1 MKKILIIIL
10 IVSVANACKDV
21 AKTDSEQTVAVE
33 DNTEIQIGGTYEF
46 GDFKNKKDVFGQ
58 LLIYPDSDTSMVF
71 HLSKNTGEPDF
82 QIYEVMGRTL
92 VADNKAS
99 FQTNSICENA
109 MYSLYFEFDENSV
122 KIIQDDEGNSDCSFS
137 YEFRADGD
145 FEKTNS
151 DIPTTYTHRGTT
163 TKEFKEW
170 VSLNVG
176 IDFSSLEKR
185 GDVYY
190 YNNQPY
196 TGTAINEPKVEH
208 YWQSIREVFQMK
220 DGKPHGKYIETSW
233 ESGSSGNYVNGLKE
247 GKWEVYESATL
258 IIQNYKNGLKDGEWK
273 YYFETEENEPY
284 RIEVYKEGVKIS
296 EQDFDVDY

>member
-1 MKKILIIIL
+1 MKNLLIILLIIL
-10 IVSVANACKDV
+10 IANACKDA
-21 AKTDSEQTVAVE
+21 AKTDSEQTDAIE
-33 DNTEIQIGGTYEF
+33 ENTEIQIGGTYEF

-92 VADNKAS
+92 VIDNKAS
-99 FQTNSICENA
+99 YQTNSICENA
-109 MYSLYFEFDENSV
+109 MYSLYFEFEENFV
-122 KIIQDDEGNSDCSFS
+122 KVVQDDEGNSDCSFS
-137 YEFRADGD
+137 YEFRADGN

-151 DIPTTYTHRGTT
+151 DIPTTYTLRGTT

-176 IDFSSLEKR
+176 IDFANLEKR

-190 YNNQPY
+190 YNNKPY

-247 GKWEVYESATL
+247 GRWEVYESATL

-296 EQDFDVDY
+296 ELDFDVEY